1 MIELNESKKE
11 FINYTSKF
19 NLKDDGIKR
28 KIGHSLRVMEI
39 STKIAKSL
47 NLSEEKV
54 EIATLIGLLH
64 DIGRFEQ
71 KTQFNTFYDAI
82 SVDHGDLGVQI
93 LKENDYLRKYIE
105 TDKYDE
111 IILTAIKNH
120 NKYEIRPEVVN
131 DDELLFSK
139 IIRDADKI
147 DILYETF
154 EIFWKNHEDEVE
166 NSMISQEIEKSFEE
180 MQQLKRTANNVDS
193 SPIDKVCAKIA
204 FIFDINFVKSFE
216 IINREDY
223 INRIIDRFDF
233 KNIETKEKI
242 EKIRKIANDFVEEKI
257 K

>member
-1 MIELNESKKE
+1 MIDLNKSKKE

-19 NLKDDGIKR
+19 DLKDDEIKR

-47 NLSEEKV
+47 NLSEEKIEV
-54 EIATLIGLLH
+54 ATLIGLLH

-71 KTQFNTFYDAI
+71 KTKFNTFYDVMSI
-82 SVDHGDLGVQI
+82 DHGDLGVQI

-120 NKYEIRPEVVN
+120 NKFEINE
-131 DDELLFSK
+131 DAKGDELLFSK

-154 EIFWKNHEDEVE
+154 EIFWKGHENEVE
-166 NSMISQEIEKSFEE
+166 NSIISQEIEKSFEE
-180 MQQLKRTANNVDS
+180 RHQLKRTTNNVNS
-193 SPIDKVCAKIA
+193 SPIDKVCARIA
-204 FIFDINFVKSFE
+204 LIFDINFVKSFE

-223 INRIIDRFDF
+223 INRIINRFNF

-242 EKIRKIANDFVEEKI
+242 EKIRKIANYFVEEKI

>member
-1 MIELNESKKE
+1 MIDLNKSKRE

-19 NLKDDGIKR
+19 NLKDDEIKR
-28 KIGHSLRVMEI
+28 KVGHSLRVMEI

-47 NLSEEKV
+47 NLSEEKIEV
-54 EIATLIGLLH
+54 ATLIGLLH

-71 KTQFNTFYDAI
+71 KTKFNTFYDVI
-82 SVDHGDLGVQI
+82 SIDHGDLGVQI

-120 NKYEIRPEVVN
+120 NKFEINEEVKG
-131 DDELLFSK
+131 DELLFSK

-154 EIFWKNHEDEVE
+154 EIFWKGHENEVE
-166 NSMISQEIEKSFEE
+166 NSIISQEIEKSFEE
-180 MQQLKRTANNVDS
+180 KHQLKRTNNNVNS
-193 SPIDKVCAKIA
+193 SPIDKVCSRIA
-204 FIFDINFVKSFE
+204 LIFDINFVKSLE

-223 INRIIDRFDF
+223 INRIIDRFNF
-233 KNIETKEKI
+233 KNIETREKI